1 MNVHSFLVK
10 ANDLDTDNVRPTA
23 PVAERRVPENGLSPV
38 RSARVQQHLRS
49 SPVTDRAHILLWTD
63 QPAAY
68 LDAVKAAG
76 LADRVAIDTLSRQD
90 RPSAAQLART
100 EALMAGG
107 VPAGLLP
114 SMPKLRWAQAMSAG
128 VEGWMALPDL
138 PPALTL
144 TCARGTHAESM
155 PENIMAALFY
165 AAKPVRIA
173 VENQKSAR
181 WVHTVPQPLTGKT
194 LGILGLGVI
203 GQEVARLASAF
214 GMRVIG
220 TKRRPGAVPNV
231 AEILPPE
238 RTDEVLEQ
246 SDYVLLLLPATPETD
261 NFINAARLA
270 KMKPTAWLINFG
282 RGHTIVDA
290 DLIVAAKDKKIAGAI
305 LDVFRQEPLPSEH
318 PFWKAE
324 GIVVL
329 PHIGGPHPQ
338 RDRFVARLFV
348 ENLERF
354 LNGAPLKEVVDR
366 AAGY

>member
-1 MNVHSFLVK
+1 MTTN
-10 ANDLDTDNVRPTA
+10 
-23 PVAERRVPENGLSPV
+23 
-38 RSARVQQHLRS
+38 
-49 SPVTDRAHILLWTD
+49 RAHVLLWTD

-68 LDAVKAAG
+68 LEAVQAAG
-76 LADRVAIDTLSRQD
+76 LADRVALDTLPRKEK
-90 RPSAAQLART
+90 PSADQLART
-100 EALMAGG
+100 EALMAAA

-114 SMPKLRWAQAMSAG
+114 TMPRLRWAQAMSAG

-138 PPALTL
+138 PAGLTL
-144 TCARGTHAESM
+144 TCARGTHKESM
-155 PENIMAALFY
+155 PENIMAALFHV
-165 AAKPVRIA
+165 AKPVAVA
-173 VENQKSAR
+173 VENQKSAK

-214 GMRVIG
+214 GLRVIG
-220 TKRRPGAVPNV
+220 TRRRPGSVANV

-238 RTDEVLEQ
+238 RTDEVLAQ
-246 SDYVLLLLPATPETD
+246 SDFVLLLLPATPETD
-261 NFINAARLA
+261 NFINAERLA

-290 DLIVAAKDKKIAGAI
+290 DLIAAAKDRKIAGAV
-305 LDVFRQEPLPSEH
+305 LDVFRQEPLPAEH

-324 GIVVL
+324 GIIVL

-354 LNGAPLKEVVDR
+354 LDGQPLKEVVDR